1 MAVLTDKQIRDLNN
15 MNVAAQQVQLGTL
28 LETLLEGGGYQS
40 SLDWINLDALD
51 TQSRR
56 VVLAALKEK

>member
-15 MNVAAQQVQLGTL
+15 MCVAAQQVQLGTL
-28 LETLLEGGGYQS
+28 LENLLEGGGYES

-51 TQSRR
+51 ANARR
-56 VVLAALKEK
+56 VVIAALKEK

>member
-1 MAVLTDKQIRDLNN
+1 MSVLTQKQIRDLNN

-28 LETLLEGGGYQS
+28 LENLLSGGGYES

-51 TQSRR
+51 TNSRR
-56 VVLAALKEK
+56 VVMAALKEQ